1 MSDAFHVVYL
11 TGAPA
16 TGKSTLV
23 ERLKSTVEP
32 IRGLSYSK
40 LLADYITAHDRRTIA
55 ENDLRQ
61 HSAQVITPD
70 DVNAVDDQLIEYV
83 SEERRRSHIIVDS
96 HPVTKERYGYRIT
109 AFSVEK
115 LRAIRPT
122 MIVVLYTEPSVVI
135 SRIQANNQ
143 GRPQISPFE
152 AQFHSDLQAS
162 VAATYGVLLGVPVY
176 MLDSSQPVE
185 DLISIIANQLT
196 KKNPSTRLMSG

>member
-1 MSDAFHVVYL
+1 MSDSFHVVYL

-16 TGKSTLV
+16 TGKSTLI
-23 ERLKSTVEP
+23 ERLKSSVEP
-32 IRGLSYSK
+32 IRGISYSR
-40 LLADYITAHDRRTIA
+40 LLADYIAERDQRAIA
-55 ENDLRQ
+55 EDHLREY
-61 HSAQVITPD
+61 SSQVVTPD
-70 DVNAVDDQLIEYV
+70 DVNNVDDQLIEYV
-83 SEERRRSHIIVDS
+83 SEGRLHSHVIIDS
-96 HPVTKERYGYRIT
+96 HPVTKEQYGYRIT

-176 MLDSSQPVE
+176 LLDSSQSVE
-185 DLISIIANQLT
+185 HLISVIANQLT